1 MYVYI
6 YIYIC
11 VCNVYLYICVCVC
24 VCVCPEFEHMITY
37 EWSGHLLAIIF
48 LLGAE
53 NNSQND
59 SDHSY
64 TGGT

>member
-1 MYVYI
+1 MSMYVYI
-6 YIYIC
+6 YIYMC
-11 VCNVYLYICVCVC
+11 VCNVYLYIY